1 MGTFFTIKLPSRRR
15 LVFND
20 DYPEQEEHEDP
31 EEQEELEE
39 EPMDEDA
46 IIDPASESLA
56 LVEEPLFEVLPDL
69 PNRRNDPHDERLAW
83 NMGGD
88 EMMKP
93 TPSPGTPWTRSKS
106 WMGDT
111 SPSPESK
118 SLQEKIAAIEHFVF
132 KSWNVVSRLNVS
144 TRFYLLLMSFDFL
157 VEHLRQKLEERKVAL
172 MAKDIKTKWGASLLV
187 AFHYK
192 VELIAN
198 SSFVKSSYNR
208 VWLHDHL

>member
-1 MGTFFTIKLPSRRR
+1 
-15 LVFND
+15 
-20 DYPEQEEHEDP
+20 
-31 EEQEELEE
+31 
-39 EPMDEDA
+39 
-46 IIDPASESLA
+46 
-56 LVEEPLFEVLPDL
+56 
-69 PNRRNDPHDERLAW
+69 
-83 NMGGD
+83 
-88 EMMKP
+88 MMKP

-208 VWLHDHL
+208 V